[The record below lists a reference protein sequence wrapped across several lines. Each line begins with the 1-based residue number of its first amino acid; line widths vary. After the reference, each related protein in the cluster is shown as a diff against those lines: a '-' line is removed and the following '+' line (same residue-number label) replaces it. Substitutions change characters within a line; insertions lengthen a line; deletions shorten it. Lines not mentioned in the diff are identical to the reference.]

1 MTLRE
6 KVESWMKAKG
16 VTQAGLASRLGMS
29 SAAVSLWLHDK
40 YTGDLA
46 ALEEKLEKLLV
57 LEEERE
63 KGVLLQPERF
73 VPTTGARKYMEAAR
87 LAHRDGSIR
96 VCYGDAGLGKTWAGR
111 EYARQNPGTIFIEAC
126 ADFSPRVLLQEILM
140 ALGREGRGTNHAMRR
155 EICDVLRGSKRLLIV
170 DEAENLPYKSLEIL
184 RRIYDE
190 TEIGILLAGMPRLLA
205 NLKGKRGDFKQLY
218 SRIAG
223 VFSLDKMSEEDV
235 KLILEARLGEVDE
248 KSAGT
253 FHLQSNANGRTLKF
267 LMSETARLCQLN
279 SRSISPVIIE
289 KAASLL
295 LRG

>member
-1 MTLRE
+1 MTLKE
-6 KVESWMKAKG
+6 KVEKWMASKG
-16 VTQAGLASRLGMS
+16 VTQSGLASRLGMS
-29 SAAVSLWLHDK
+29 GAAVSLWLHGK
-40 YTGDLA
+40 YAGDLP
-46 ALEEKLEKLLV
+46 ALEEKLEKLLE
-57 LEEERE
+57 LEEERD
-63 KGVLLQPERF
+63 KGVLLMPEKF

-111 EYARQNPGTIFIEAC
+111 EYARQNPGTIFIEAS

-155 EICDVLRGSKRLLIV
+155 EICDVLRNSRRLLIV
-170 DEAENLPYKSLEIL
+170 DEAENLPYRSLEIL

-223 VFSLDKMSEEDV
+223 VFTLDKLSEEDV
-235 KLILEARLGEVDE
+235 RLILEARLGEVDE
-248 KSAGT
+248 KSAAT
-253 FHLQSNANGRTLKF
+253 FHYQSNANGRTLKF

-279 SRSISPVIIE
+279 DRSVAPVIIE